1 MGVFCNDCNQFFY
14 VVKKLKETH
23 FIVYIYINLTKL
35 NNIVFLVHMVHD
47 GRAISNRLFKKPF
60 NQYMKGLVTI
70 MEFHKVK
77 EKIFS
82 ELKKVKM

>member
-1 MGVFCNDCNQFFY
+1 MMEEPFQTDC
-14 VVKKLKETH
+14 LR
-23 FIVYIYINLTKL
+23 NLLTST
-35 NNIVFLVHMVHD
+35 M
-47 GRAISNRLFKKPF
+47 
-60 NQYMKGLVTI
+60 YMKGLVTI